1 MALDPTRIVGAYIDS
16 GSVFHGFQMTNG
28 QFGTIDV
35 PNSTFTWIAG
45 INPEGDIVGFYN
57 SQDGNQHGFVLRGG
71 KFTTVDVP
79 GATFTEG
86 NGINAQGNV
95 VGRYGSADGHTH
107 GYFLSCATCKSH
119 REKRDLD

>member
-35 PNSTFTWIAG
+35 PNSTFTWITG

-57 SQDGNQHGFVLRGG
+57 SQDGNQHGFCPARRKV
-71 KFTTVDVP
+71 
-79 GATFTEG
+79 
-86 NGINAQGNV
+86 
-95 VGRYGSADGHTH
+95 H
-107 GYFLSCATCKSH
+107 H
-119 REKRDLD
+119 RRRSGCDIH